1 MAGKHSA
8 DDDFNP
14 YRHQSN
20 RQNEENIKRNSTTRN
35 SKENYVAGSYNKTGS
50 NRGVNSNSKVS
61 NGNTNRTIKGKTG
74 EVEDVE
80 RRKRVSKGNTKKKH
94 KGLKIFA
101 IFLLVIA
108 IIVLL
113 VAGGA
118 FYFINDKIGKMQK
131 VDINEGN
138 LGISTNENLEG
149 YRNIAIFGVDSRSN
163 NLDVGNRSD
172 CIIIANINNK
182 TKEVKLISVYRDTY
196 VQISENGS
204 NKLDK
209 ITHAYAY
216 GGPELAIQT
225 LNTNLDLNIK
235 EFVTVNFDSVAEAV
249 DQLGGITMTLTSEEV
264 DYANDYIRETARVTG
279 KSATYISSSGKQTLN
294 GVQAVA
300 YSRIR
305 YTSGGDYKRTER
317 MRDVI
322 EAMLAILKTKSLG
335 EINAFADSILPKVY
349 TNLDTNDIL
358 SLAPSVAKFN
368 ITESIGW
375 PYETKGITLDRWYGV
390 PVTLESNVE
399 KLHREEFDDPDYEAP
414 EKVKTISNKIIN
426 KTGYTD

>member
-14 YRHQSN
+14 YR
-20 RQNEENIKRNSTTRN
+20 RQNSRTNGEDKSKNLTQRNDSKDYVRNNKGSKSNST
-35 SKENYVAGSYNKTGS
+35 
-50 NRGVNSNSKVS
+50 
-61 NGNTNRTIKGKTG
+61 RTIKGKTG

-80 RRKRVSKGNTKKKH
+80 RGKKMPKKNTKKKH
-94 KGLKIFA
+94 KGLKVLA

-118 FYFINDKIGKMQK
+118 FYFINDKIGKMQQ

-138 LGISTNENLEG
+138 LDISTNENLEG

-196 VQISENGS
+196 VQIKENGS
-204 NKLDK
+204 NTLDK

-225 LNTNLDLNIK
+225 LNINLDLNIK

-264 DYANDYIRETARVTG
+264 DYANDYIRETAKVTG
-279 KSATYISSSGKQTLN
+279 KSATYISSSGTQTLN

-322 EAMLAILKTKSLG
+322 EAMLAKLKTKSLG

-358 SLAPSVAKFN
+358 SLVPSVANFN
-368 ITESIGW
+368 ITNSIGW
-375 PYETKGITLDRWYGV
+375 PYDTKGITLDRWYGV

-399 KLHREEFDDPDYEAP
+399 KLHREEFDDPAYEAP
-414 EKVKTISNKIIN
+414 ETVEVISNRIIN